1 VLCWHRRKQNGG
13 TGDIEQQAAQTEQH
27 TGSITNMA
35 QAQQSNIKIN
45 QDMLE
50 SICPSSRIEDI
61 DGVTIVNQDSFC
73 STEEKSEADKRSH
86 LYLEETKELGVA
98 PSQERLAQYPENLSE
113 TTLEWKDMCAICL
126 EEYLPQD
133 LYRKLPCGHTF
144 HTDCVDTWFAN
155 TRKIEQ
161 IACPTCKA
169 DYNKQFEARIGL
181 YLLPLL
187 VFTSVDCPY
196 SRDDPF

>member
-1 VLCWHRRKQNGG
+1 
-13 TGDIEQQAAQTEQH
+13 
-27 TGSITNMA
+27 MA

-86 LYLEETKELGVA
+86 LYLEQTRELGVA
-98 PSQERLAQYPENLSE
+98 PSQERLAQYPANLSE
-113 TTLEWKDMCAICL
+113 TTLWKDMCAICL

-169 DYNKQFEARIGL
+169 DYSKQFEARIGL

-196 SRDDPF
+196 SRHDPF